1 MINNENI
8 NFALEKLVGFEYDIP
23 RSDSDCIAMVLHKM
37 GTIVRK
43 FGPRYGVRLDPKEP
57 LNFGTIK
64 HKDFEIEILDDGN
77 ITFSQGK
84 QIKNDRLE
92 VDLRNHIKRV
102 IYNPPAT
109 IIFWKDG
116 EKTVVK
122 GSDADYD
129 NGRICP
135 ELGIVHAI
143 AKRALGN
150 KGNYSTVIKR
160 LVKSTEPKKEIKK

>member
-1 MINNENI
+1 MNIIPEKNKSDLLKALDSLCKMIPI
-8 NFALEKLVGFEYDIP
+8 YDMDDRDFA
-23 RSDSDCIAMVLHKM
+23 ATVLHKM
-37 GTIVRK
+37 AGIVREH
-43 FGPRYGVRLDPKEP
+43 GPSHGVNLVSICPDKM
-57 LNFGTIK
+57 
-64 HKDFEIEILDDGN
+64 ILGDYELKQNEQGN
-77 ITFSQGK
+77 LSFSK
-84 QIKNDRLE
+84 VANNNRLE
-92 VDLRNHIKRV
+92 VDLRNLIEKV

-116 EKTVVK
+116 QKTVVK

-129 NGRICP
+129 HNRICP

-160 LVKSTEPKKEIKK
+160 LVKSTEPKEENKK